1 MIYFTQASP
10 VLRVYAILLLFAAII
25 LELFLLI
32 LTAHR
37 TGRRYQFTANCMLF
51 AAASI
56 LMCGLTAAHG
66 HHGPSEILF
75 TEVPYLFVLTAGIV
89 FTIHA
94 SAAIAMEIRRRR
106 TALSPYSIKEAFDNL
121 PDGVCFFT
129 GNGIPVLCN
138 RTMPRLAY
146 AVTGRDIQHISEL
159 KTALEALP
167 EQADAVRDG
176 AVYCL

>member
-66 HHGPSEILF
+66 HHGPSEILC
-75 TEVPYLFVLTAGIV
+75 VWQNRNQPVRKLRIQPVG
-89 FTIHA
+89 
-94 SAAIAMEIRRRR
+94 
-106 TALSPYSIKEAFDNL
+106 KE
-121 PDGVCFFT
+121 
-129 GNGIPVLCN
+129 
-138 RTMPRLAY
+138 
-146 AVTGRDIQHISEL
+146 
-159 KTALEALP
+159 
-167 EQADAVRDG
+167 
-176 AVYCL
+176 